1 MKQAFDWRASLAQLA
16 LITLALSAAYG
27 VYRFQAHFTP
37 EWVALVSA
45 ASFELTYIGL
55 AVLQTTPATRKRAT
69 AISIGAVV
77 VSVVYNSLS
86 ALFDIRPALLD
97 NPALWVHAALAV
109 LHGMPLAF
117 VAFLVSDLL
126 LHTAPGMPAPAFTAS
141 RVAEQVTYPMP
152 KKTRIH
158 ATPESINAAPL
169 VCPKCSTTLDAPRWR
184 AARRWGHCANC
195 KEMR

>member
-1 MKQAFDWRASLAQLA
+1 MKPLDWRALLAQLA

-37 EWVALVSA
+37 WWVALISA

-69 AISIGAVV
+69 AISVGAVI

-97 NPALWVHAALAV
+97 APPLWAHAALAV

-126 LHTAPGMPAPAFTAS
+126 LHSAPAPAFTAA
-141 RVAEQVTYPMP
+141 RVAHIEEAIQVSP
-152 KKTRIH
+152 KTTK
-158 ATPESINAAPL
+158 ASYFCPNCNAKLSLGAYG
-169 VCPKCSTTLDAPRWR
+169 
-184 AARRWGHCANC
+184 AAKRHGHCRVC
-195 KEMR
+195 RKGDTS

>member
-1 MKQAFDWRASLAQLA
+1 MRHIDWRAFLAQLA

-37 EWVALVSA
+37 WWVALISA

-69 AISIGAVV
+69 AISVGAVI
-77 VSVVYNSLS
+77 VSVIYNSLS

-97 NPALWVHAALAV
+97 TPPLWAHAALAV

-126 LHTAPGMPAPAFTAS
+126 LHSAPAPAFVAA
-141 RVAEQVTYPMP
+141 RVAHIEPAFHEATQVQS
-152 KKTRIH
+152 KTTS
-158 ATPESINAAPL
+158 ASYKCPNCGAAL
-169 VCPKCSTTLDAPRWR
+169 SLGAYG
-184 AARRWGHCANC
+184 AAKRHGHCKQC
-195 KEMR
+195 KEN